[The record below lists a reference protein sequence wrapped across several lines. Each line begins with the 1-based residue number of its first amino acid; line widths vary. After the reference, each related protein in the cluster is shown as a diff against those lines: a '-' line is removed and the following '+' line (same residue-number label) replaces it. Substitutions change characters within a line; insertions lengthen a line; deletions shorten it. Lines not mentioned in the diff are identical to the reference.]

1 MQFMFD
7 AYFSSYLHDLAAT
20 LNEIDRP
27 TLARV
32 VDLFRSARDEDRQIF
47 IVGNGG
53 SAATASHMACDLGK
67 GTIDFSNPS
76 FKRFR
81 TISITD
87 NNALITALGND
98 ISFDRVFVEQ
108 LKNLLNPGDLVVI
121 ITASG
126 NSPNLLPVID
136 YARQMGA
143 VTIGLLGFGGGK
155 ARGLVDVPLVVSSR
169 NYGIA
174 EDFHLIV
181 QHILTQYLQRALA
194 GPPQPVVFLD
204 RDGIVNESMGQSQ
217 YVTRWEEFRFA
228 GDAVDTLRQMSLLG
242 YRLVVVTNQQGVG
255 RGLMSEDAL
264 SSIHTQMRA
273 ALAEQGVELAGVF
286 ACPHL
291 ADAGCFCRKPRP
303 GLIQR
308 ALNETRFLVDLE
320 ASWLIGD
327 SASDIEAGAAMGL
340 RTIRVTDGP
349 ADAAATHTVAR
360 LADVLPL
367 VARPGASAR

>member
-1 MQFMFD
+1 MFD
-7 AYFSSYLHDLAAT
+7 HYFHSYVQDLGAT

-32 VDLFRSARDEDRQIF
+32 VDLFRTARDEDRQIF

-67 GTIDFSNPS
+67 GTIDFANPS

-81 TISITD
+81 TISLTD
-87 NNALITALGND
+87 NTALITALGND
-98 ISFDRVFVEQ
+98 LAFERVFVEQ
-108 LKNLLNPGDLVVI
+108 LRNLLRPKDLVVV

-126 NSPNLLPVID
+126 NSPNLLPVIE
-136 YARQMGA
+136 YAREVGA

-155 ARGLVDVPLVVSSR
+155 ARGLVDIPLVVSSR

-194 GPPQPVVFLD
+194 GPARPVVFLD
-204 RDGIVNESMGQSQ
+204 RDGIVNERMADGH
-217 YVTRWEEFRFA
+217 YVTRWEEFRFID
-228 GDAVDTLRQMSLLG
+228 DAVGALKAIADLG
-242 YRLVVVTNQQGVG
+242 YRLVVITNQQGVG
-255 RGLMSEDAL
+255 RGLMTEEAL
-264 SSIHTQMRA
+264 AGIHGRMRA
-273 ALAEQGVELAGVF
+273 QLGEAGIELDGIF

-308 ALNETRFLVDLE
+308 ALNETRFLVDMS
-320 ASWLIGD
+320 ASWLVGD
-327 SASDIEAGAAMGL
+327 SASDVAAGNAMGI
-340 RTIRVTDGP
+340 RTIRVTPGP
-349 ADAAATHTVAR
+349 ADPSATHTVAR
-360 LADVLPL
+360 LPDALPL
-367 VARPGASAR
+367 LVRPPGSVAG

>member
-1 MQFMFD
+1 MFD
-7 AYFSSYLHDLAAT
+7 AYFRSYVQDLAAT
-20 LNEIDRP
+20 LGEIDRP
-27 TLARV
+27 TLARIV
-32 VDLFRSARDEDRQIF
+32 ELFRAARDEDRQIF

-67 GTIDFSNPS
+67 GTIDFSDPT

-81 TISITD
+81 AISITD
-87 NNALITALGND
+87 NTALITALGND
-98 ISFDRVFVEQ
+98 LAFDRVFVEQ
-108 LKNLLNPGDLVVI
+108 LQNLLNPGDLVVV

-126 NSPNLLPVID
+126 NSPNLLPVIE
-136 YARQMGA
+136 YARARGA

-155 ARGLVDVPLVVSSR
+155 ARAMVDVPLVVSSR

-194 GPPQPVVFLD
+194 GPPRPVVFLD
-204 RDGIVNESMGQSQ
+204 RDGIVNERMADGH
-217 YVTRWEEFRFA
+217 YVTRWEDFRFVDDA
-228 GDAVDTLRQMSLLG
+228 LPALKAIGDLG
-242 YRLVVVTNQQGVG
+242 YRLIIVTNQQGVG
-255 RGLMSEDAL
+255 KGLMSAEDLA
-264 SSIHTQMRA
+264 SIHARLTEALRRA
-273 ALAEQGVELAGVF
+273 GVDLAGIF

-308 ALNETRFLVDLE
+308 ALNESRFLVDLN

-327 SASDIEAGAAMGL
+327 SSSDIEAGTAMGL
-340 RTIRVTDGP
+340 RTIRVHASASDGG
-349 ADAAATHTVAR
+349 ATHTVQRMAEAAK
-360 LADVLPL
+360 LLPA
-367 VARPGASAR
+367 VQNAAPRP